1 MLLTYEYN
9 ETTTYEVE
17 VPDAMYEAACGEDPD
32 GEAAL
37 ALAYYI
43 EEANWEALE
52 LIAEWMNEAAD
63 KGNEEALDW
72 LKEYYYVDPAE
83 PYA

>member
-1 MLLTYEYN
+1 MLLTYEYD

-17 VPDAMYEAACGEDPD
+17 VPDEMYKAACGEDPN

-37 ALAYYI
+37 ELAYYI

>member
-1 MLLTYEYN
+1 MLLTYEYD

-17 VPDAMYEAACGEDPD
+17 VPDEMYNAACGEDVN

-37 ALAYYI
+37 ALAEYI
-43 EEANWEALE
+43 QEANWEALE

-63 KGNEEALDW
+63 KGNKEALDW
-72 LKEYYYVDPAE
+72 LKEYYYSDPAE